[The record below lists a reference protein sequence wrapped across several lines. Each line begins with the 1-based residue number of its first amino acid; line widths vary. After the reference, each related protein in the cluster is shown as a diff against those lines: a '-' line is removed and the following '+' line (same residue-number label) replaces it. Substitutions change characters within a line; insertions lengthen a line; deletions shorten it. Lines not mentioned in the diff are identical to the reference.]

1 MCIIIQQKINLL
13 KFFLSTGKKVF
24 SHVLYI
30 SYRMEKNM
38 QLAIGKELDSH
49 DKIYKPDFN
58 SKSGRELLAFYLQT
72 KFKQIFLFDKKQPT
86 PIINNIHPDFI
97 NKFTKRIINKPT
109 KRLLIGVTGESASGK
124 STICHEIKNV
134 IEQLSMPVT
143 VLSTDNY
150 FNDISV
156 LINQYGSF
164 DNLRDN
170 GYDVDAPSSFQL
182 DILRSDLED
191 LSDGLDIKAPMY
203 LPNGTGVSMPKAL
216 DVPSKKIIVVE
227 GIATMYENVKD
238 IFDIKIYVETENNL
252 RKNRFMNRAVEE
264 RNQSKEN
271 AQKHWNYIS
280 KAGERYVKPFRREA
294 DIVINGNSDL
304 KYFAQMLE
312 YIYEITQFQ
321 G

>member
-1 MCIIIQQKINLL
+1 
-13 KFFLSTGKKVF
+13 
-24 SHVLYI
+24 
-30 SYRMEKNM
+30 M
-38 QLAIGKELDSH
+38 QLVIGKELNSN

-72 KFKQIFLFDKKQPT
+72 KFKQIFLFDKKQDT
-86 PIINNIHPDFI
+86 PIINNINPDFI
-97 NKFTKRIINKPT
+97 NKFTKRIISQPT

-143 VLSTDNY
+143 ILSTDNY

-156 LINQYGSF
+156 LINQYGTF

-170 GYDVDAPSSFQL
+170 GYDVDAPTSFQL

-203 LPNGTGVSMPKAL
+203 LPNGTGVSMPKAI
-216 DVPSKKIIVVE
+216 DVKSQKIIVVE
-227 GIATMYENVKD
+227 GIATMYEDVKD
-238 IFDIKIYVETENNL
+238 IFDIKIYVETENEL
-252 RKNRFMNRAVEE
+252 RRRRFMNRAVEE
-264 RNQSKEN
+264 RNQSEEN
-271 AQKHWNYIS
+271 ARKHWNYITS
-280 KAGERYVKPFRREA
+280 AGEKYVKPFRKEA
-294 DIVINGNSDL
+294 DLVINGNSDL

-312 YIYEITQFQ
+312 YIYEITQF
-321 G
+321 GDSSEE

>member
-1 MCIIIQQKINLL
+1 
-13 KFFLSTGKKVF
+13 
-24 SHVLYI
+24 
-30 SYRMEKNM
+30 M
-38 QLAIGKELDSH
+38 QLLIGKELNSN
-49 DKIYKPDFN
+49 DKIYKPDLN

-72 KFKQIFLFDKKQPT
+72 KFRQIFLFDKKQPI
-86 PIINNIHPDFI
+86 PIINSINHDFI
-97 NKFTKRIINKPT
+97 DKFSRRLINKPT

-143 VLSTDNY
+143 ILSTDNY

-156 LINQYGSF
+156 LINKYGSF

-182 DILRSDLED
+182 DVLRSDLVD

-216 DVPSKKIIVVE
+216 DVHSQKIIVVE
-227 GIATMYENVKD
+227 GIATMYDSVKD

-252 RKNRFMNRAVEE
+252 RKERFLNRAVEE
-264 RNQSKEN
+264 RNQSEEN
-271 AQKHWNYIS
+271 AQKHWNYITE
-280 KAGERYVKPFRREA
+280 AGEKYVKPFRKEA
-294 DIVINGNSDL
+294 DLVINGNSDL
-304 KYFAQMLE
+304 KYFAHMLE
-312 YIYEITQFQ
+312 YIYEITNNFQ
-321 G
+321 